1 MVNYQQISLPHEL
14 SQNLSNEQ
22 AKDKINLWEVKL
34 GNETQYRCHAFII
47 AMDDANMLDSEW
59 ELYKSEIAL
68 YFQAGLK
75 IDIEIW
81 NIYIF
86 FVVNEEVSREI
97 KYRIEQDKYSCRKI
111 VVSKIELDRY
121 CLYDSEKL
129 SVEKMLN
136 KYLFDV
142 DINKP
147 KPNIASELSV
157 KALVE
162 KENPLVIQVLET
174 YNPAINKQKRFY
186 EKYLIEKGLQ

>member
-1 MVNYQQISLPHEL
+1 MASYQLRSLPDEL
-14 SQNLSNEQ
+14 FQNLSIEQ
-22 AKDKINLWEVKL
+22 ADNKIKLWEVKL
-34 GNETQYRCHAFII
+34 GNEAQYRCHAFII
-47 AMDDANMLDSEW
+47 ELDDVHMLESEW
-59 ELYKSEIAL
+59 ALYKSEIAL
-68 YFQAGLK
+68 YFQAELK

-81 NIYIF
+81 NIYLF
-86 FVVNEEVSREI
+86 FIVNGEVSREI
-97 KYRIEQDKYSCRKI
+97 KYKIEQDKYSCRKI

-129 SVEKMLN
+129 NVEKMLN

-186 EKYLIEKGLQ
+186 EKYLGKKGLQ

>member
-1 MVNYQQISLPHEL
+1 MASYQLRSLPDEL
-14 SQNLSNEQ
+14 SQNLSIEQ
-22 AKDKINLWEVKL
+22 ADNKIKLWEVKL
-34 GNETQYRCHAFII
+34 GNEAQYRCHAFII
-47 AMDDANMLDSEW
+47 ELDDVHMLESEW
-59 ELYKSEIAL
+59 ALYKSEIAL
-68 YFQAGLK
+68 YFQAELK

-81 NIYIF
+81 NIYLF
-86 FVVNEEVSREI
+86 FIVNGEVSREI
-97 KYRIEQDKYSCRKI
+97 KYKIEQDKYSCRKI

-129 SVEKMLN
+129 NVEKMLN

-186 EKYLIEKGLQ
+186 EKYLGEKGLQ

>member
-1 MVNYQQISLPHEL
+1 MASYQLISLPDEL
-14 SQNLSNEQ
+14 SQNLSIEQ
-22 AKDKINLWEVKL
+22 ADNKIKLWEVKL
-34 GNETQYRCHAFII
+34 GNEAQYRCHAFII
-47 AMDDANMLDSEW
+47 ELDDVHMLESEW
-59 ELYKSEIAL
+59 ALYKSEIAL
-68 YFQAGLK
+68 YFQAELK

-81 NIYIF
+81 NIYLF
-86 FVVNEEVSREI
+86 FIVNGEVSREI
-97 KYRIEQDKYSCRKI
+97 KYKIEQDKYSCRKI

-129 SVEKMLN
+129 NVEKMLN

-186 EKYLIEKGLQ
+186 EKYLGEKGLQ

>member
-1 MVNYQQISLPHEL
+1 MASYQLRSLPDEL
-14 SQNLSNEQ
+14 SQNLSIEQ
-22 AKDKINLWEVKL
+22 ADDKIKLWEVKL
-34 GNETQYRCHAFII
+34 GNEAQYRCHAFII
-47 AMDDANMLDSEW
+47 ELDDVHILESEW

-68 YFQAGLK
+68 YFQAELK

-81 NIYIF
+81 NIYLF
-86 FVVNEEVSREI
+86 FIVNGEVSREI
-97 KYRIEQDKYSCRKI
+97 KYKIEQDKYSCRKI
-111 VVSKIELDRY
+111 VVGKIELDRY

-162 KENPLVIQVLET
+162 KENPLVIQILET

-186 EKYLIEKGLQ
+186 EKYLREKGLQ

>member
-1 MVNYQQISLPHEL
+1 MASYQLRSLPDEL
-14 SQNLSNEQ
+14 SQNLSIEQ
-22 AKDKINLWEVKL
+22 ASDKINLWEVKL
-34 GNETQYRCHAFII
+34 GNEAQYRCHAFII
-47 AMDDANMLDSEW
+47 ELDNATMLESEW

-81 NIYIF
+81 NIYLF
-86 FVVNEEVSREI
+86 FVVNGEVSREI

-111 VVSKIELDRY
+111 VISKIELDRY
-121 CLYDSEKL
+121 SLYDSEKL

-174 YNPAINKQKRFY
+174 YNPAINKQKKFY
-186 EKYLIEKGLQ
+186 EKYLNEKGLQ

>member
-1 MVNYQQISLPHEL
+1 
-14 SQNLSNEQ
+14 
-22 AKDKINLWEVKL
+22 
-34 GNETQYRCHAFII
+34 
-47 AMDDANMLDSEW
+47 MLESEW
-59 ELYKSEIAL
+59 VLYKSEIAL
-68 YFQAGLK
+68 YFQAELK

-81 NIYIF
+81 NIYLF
-86 FVVNEEVSREI
+86 FIVNGEVSREI
-97 KYRIEQDKYSCRKI
+97 KYKIEQDKYSCRKI

-129 SVEKMLN
+129 NVEKMLD

-186 EKYLIEKGLQ
+186 EKYLGEKGLQ